1 MTTKEKKQQL
11 KNESRHDFTSLLT
24 LVEVLRGEGG
34 CPWDRE
40 QTHESIRNDLIEE
53 TYEVVEAI
61 DNGDRKLLREELGD
75 VMFQVAFHSQIEREA
90 GGFTIEDVIDEVC
103 GKMISRHPH
112 VFGDVSVSGSREVL
126 DNWETIKKAEKDRKT
141 TVESMNSVPKQLP
154 ALMRAKKIVKKARKD
169 SHTYTENEDT
179 IIALAEKLKTAP
191 EGEREV
197 LLADIIFASVV
208 LGGSEA
214 DLERQLGEKVNG
226 FIEHYK
232 STNEK
237 INDLIRP

>member
-1 MTTKEKKQQL
+1 MTTEEKKQQL
-11 KNESRHDFTSLLT
+11 KNEKHHDFTSLLT
-24 LVEVLRGEGG
+24 LVEVLRSEGG

-61 DNGDRKLLREELGD
+61 DNGSRELLREELGD
-75 VMFQVAFHSQIEREA
+75 VMFQVVFHSQIEREA
-90 GGFTIEDVIDEVC
+90 GGFTIDDIIDEVC

-112 VFGDVSVSGSREVL
+112 VFGDVTVSGSGEVL

-141 TVESMNSVPKQLP
+141 VTESMNSVPRQLP

-169 SHTYTENEDT
+169 SHDFAENEDT
-179 IIALAEKLKTAP
+179 IITLAERLKTAP
-191 EGEREV
+191 AEDREG
-197 LLADIIFASVV
+197 LIADIIFASVV

-214 DLERQLGEKVNG
+214 DLEKSLGDRVDR
-226 FIEHYK
+226 FIDEYK
-232 STNEK
+232 STNE
-237 INDLIRP
+237 